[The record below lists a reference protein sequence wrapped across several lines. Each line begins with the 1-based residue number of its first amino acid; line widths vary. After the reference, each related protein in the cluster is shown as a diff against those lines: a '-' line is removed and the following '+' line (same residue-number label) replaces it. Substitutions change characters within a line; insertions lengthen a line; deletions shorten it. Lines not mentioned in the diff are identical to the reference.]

1 MKKSVKKGFVRS
13 VVKKDDSVVVTAG
26 ADRGKRGK
34 VLFVDRSRGRI
45 VVEGINK
52 KKKFVRPSQQ
62 NPKGG
67 AISLEFPI
75 NISNVLLFC
84 EKCKKG
90 VRLGVSS
97 TSDARQRVC
106 RKCGKS
112 ID

>member
-1 MKKSVKKGFVRS
+1 MKKTALKKN
-13 VVKKDDSVVVTAG
+13 DSVIVTTG

-34 VLFVDRSRGRI
+34 ILFVDRDKGRV

-75 NISNVLLFC
+75 NISNVMLFC

-90 VRLGVSS
+90 VRVSVKMKGENKVRACS
-97 TSDARQRVC
+97 SCEKNFD
-106 RKCGKS
+106 
-112 ID
+112 